1 MHRKAPRS
9 PRAARNPPRRATRTP
24 RARREVPAPAGV
36 VQTAYGQVAVAPAET
51 RNPAY
56 NPHFEAD
63 YAEVS
68 ESIPSPA
75 AAAMVAEPV
84 YLQSS
89 SEQVQVYDDAK
100 TNANGALTKSTA
112 AYQNVPES
120 AGAAQESGPAYDTL
134 QEGYQYADLTQGNV
148 EYGTAHT
155 GQRSRRKQQSVYNG
169 FEDDDNSNE
178 DLDV

>member
-1 MHRKAPRS
+1 MHRKALRS

-24 RARREVPAPAGV
+24 RARREVPAPTGV

-63 YAEVS
+63 QDYADVS

-89 SEQVQVYDDAK
+89 SEQVQIYDDAK
-100 TNANGALTKSTA
+100 TNANGALVKSTTM
-112 AYQNVPES
+112 YQNVPES
-120 AGAAQESGPAYDTL
+120 AGAAQESGTAYDTL
-134 QEGYQYADLTQGNV
+134 QEGYQYADLTQGNAQ
-148 EYGTAHT
+148 YGT
-155 GQRSRRKQQSVYNG
+155 GQQSRRKQQSVYNG
-169 FEDDDNSNE
+169 FEDDDSSNE